1 MRAIRLPALASA
13 AFIGIGCIVQSTAA
27 VGADNANEG
36 TLRVCLNENLPPYS
50 VRHGNDGAGFDY
62 LIAES
67 LAKRFG
73 QRLAVQWF
81 ESKLDEDSSTRIEAD
96 ALLSDGRCDLLGGY
110 PLVKDEL
117 GKPGLETAR
126 LPGFAGAGAADRRRR
141 VTLGTL
147 AATRPYHFAPL
158 TVVLGGKAAVKP
170 ITSLADLDGV
180 NIGTEGGTFA
190 DAILMSFDHGRL
202 ISRITHLVPG
212 RSELLPKLE
221 KGDYDA
227 ALIPL
232 HRFDA
237 YRIERPDT
245 GIKPSGYYFPI
256 GFNMGFVGLA
266 SAVPL
271 IERVNLALDDMLR
284 SDEPAWFALAAHMTY
299 LPPRRPYILEGISM
313 NDLTK

>member
-13 AFIGIGCIVQSTAA
+13 AFVGISCLLHSAPGVRAEAS
-27 VGADNANEG
+27 ES

-62 LIAES
+62 LIAQA
-67 LAKRFG
+67 LAKRLG

-81 ESKLDEDSSTRIEAD
+81 ESKLDEDSSTRIEAN

-147 AATRPYHFAPL
+147 AATRPYHFAAL
-158 TVVLGGKAAVKP
+158 TVVLGGKAAAKP

-180 NIGTEGGTFA
+180 KVGTEAGTFA

-212 RSELLPKLE
+212 RGELLPKLE
-221 KGDYDA
+221 QGEYDA
-227 ALIPL
+227 TLIPL

-237 YRIERPDT
+237 YRIEHPET
-245 GIKPSGYYFPI
+245 GIKPSGYYYPI

-266 SAVPL
+266 TAAPL
-271 IERVNLALDDMLR
+271 IERVNAALDGMLK
-284 SDEPAWFALAAHMTY
+284 SDEPASFASAAHMTY
-299 LPPRRPYILEGISM
+299 LPPRQPFILDDITVS
-313 NDLTK
+313 DLMK